1 MTQHFPR
8 ILAGV
13 RTGQQVQHSQPDVVT
28 DHDDDDDLQEGGQLM
43 GDGALV
49 AQAAEGGGNVEGQNG
64 DDDLAHDV
72 QHDVL
77 ELAQE
82 IAGQLAVGPG
92 GSQTH
97 QNAQHQSAHDAH
109 DLGDVQLKDD
119 ARQLAQTGNVVV
131 DGQVRDQAV
140 ACAHAHEG
148 CADRGHIGDD
158 DGHCQQAGSVLAQL
172 GDGRSNEANDDQR
185 HTEGDELT
193 HDVLQG
199 HHNAHGALVE
209 HLTKDD
215 TNNNA
220 QQKPEGQT
228 IE

>member
-1 MTQHFPR
+1 MTQHFPGV
-8 ILAGV
+8 LAGV
-13 RTGQQVQHSQPDVVT
+13 STGQQVQHSQPDVVAG
-28 DHDDDDDLQEGGQLM
+28 HNDDDDLQEGGQLM

-49 AQAAEGGGNVEGQNG
+49 AQAAEGGGNVEGQHG

-77 ELAQE
+77 ELSKE
-82 IAGQLAVGPG
+82 VAGQLAVGPG
-92 GSQTH
+92 GSQTN
-97 QNAQHQSAHDAH
+97 QNAQHQSAHNAH
-109 DLGDVQLKDD
+109 DLGNVQLKDN
-119 ARQLAQTGNVVV
+119 ARQLAQTGNIVV
-131 DGQVRDQAV
+131 DGQVGDQAV

-148 CADRGHIGDD
+148 CADRGHIRDD
-158 DGHCQQAGSVLAQL
+158 DGHCQQAGGVFAQL
-172 GDGRSNEANDDQR
+172 CNGRSNEADDDQR

-199 HHNAHGALVE
+199 HHNAHGALIE
-209 HLTKDD
+209 YLTKDD
-215 TNNNA
+215 TNKNA

>member
-1 MTQHFPR
+1 M
-8 ILAGV
+8 AG
-13 RTGQQVQHSQPDVVT
+13 HN
-28 DHDDDDDLQEGGQLM
+28 DDDDLQEGGQLM
-43 GDGALV
+43 GDGTLV

-92 GSQTH
+92 SSQTH

-109 DLGDVQLKDD
+109 DLGNVQLKDD
-119 ARQLAQTGNVVV
+119 ARQFTQTGNIVV
-131 DGQVRDQAV
+131 DGQMGDQAV
-140 ACAHAHEG
+140 AGAHAHEG

-158 DGHCQQAGSVLAQL
+158 DGHCQQAGGVFAQL
-172 GDGRSNEANDDQR
+172 CDGRSDEADDDQR

-199 HHNAHGALVE
+199 HHNAHDALVE
-209 HLTKDD
+209 QLAKDD
-215 TNNNA
+215 TNKNA